1 MNKKDISSF
10 GISTQ
15 ITQLGR
21 NPQEQTGFVNTP
33 IYRGSTVIFNTVDD
47 IVNNRAVFN
56 YGTAGTPT
64 IANLESAWTALAGAA
79 GTVISPS
86 GLGVIA

>member
-47 IVNNRAVFN
+47 IVNNRAVF
-56 YGTAGTPT
+56 
-64 IANLESAWTALAGAA
+64 
-79 GTVISPS
+79 
-86 GLGVIA
+86 

>member
-33 IYRGSTVIFNTVDD
+33 IYRGVHGYF
-47 IVNNRAVFN
+47 
-56 YGTAGTPT
+56 
-64 IANLESAWTALAGAA
+64 
-79 GTVISPS
+79 
-86 GLGVIA
+86 

>member
-47 IVNNRAVFN
+47 IVNNRAVLTM
-56 YGTAGTPT
+56 GQQVLPLLL
-64 IANLESAWTALAGAA
+64 I
-79 GTVISPS
+79 
-86 GLGVIA
+86 

>member
-33 IYRGSTVIFNTVDD
+33 IYRGPRLFLIRSMTLSI
-47 IVNNRAVFN
+47 IVLFLTMGQQVL
-56 YGTAGTPT
+56 PLLL
-64 IANLESAWTALAGAA
+64 I
-79 GTVISPS
+79 
-86 GLGVIA
+86 